1 MFIDIHSHNQVASGF
16 NIYNVVYGK
25 DEVPE
30 SKLHSIGIHPW
41 YSSKWEGLLPDME
54 KVIKELNPNLIF
66 IGECGL
72 DKVKGLDMNEQ
83 EELFTSHVRLSEEY
97 QKPLIIHCVK
107 AYNELIQI
115 KKKIKP
121 NQSWIIHGFNR
132 KKSIAKALLDED
144 LYLSMGINYLKTEI
158 GRSVLQDIPL
168 SRVFFETDDNI
179 DVLIEEVYIL
189 ASEILEISVSTLTKK
204 IEENLC
210 RVTGW
215 KELNY

>member
-1 MFIDIHSHNQVASGF
+1 MFIDIHSHNQVTSGF

-25 DEVPE
+25 GEVPE
-30 SKLHSIGIHPW
+30 SNLYSIGIHPW

-72 DKVKGLDMNEQ
+72 DKVKGLDMSQQ
-83 EELFTSHVRLSEEY
+83 EELFTAHIQLSEKY

-121 NQSWIIHGFNR
+121 NQPWIIHGFNR